1 MPDTEDLGR
10 NLAVTRNDVHHL
22 EQAIQALDAKVEK
35 SIGSVTATVNGLDA
49 KLDLMGQTYL
59 TTAEFGRWKREDYLP
74 HKDGVDSKF
83 RQQGERLSKWL
94 GLVLG
99 AVFTGA
105 ITLTVYLIVQS
116 VGSGAK
122 P

>member
-22 EQAIQALDAKVEK
+22 EQAIQALDAKVE
-35 SIGSVTATVNGLDA
+35 SRFGSMTQTINSLDA

-59 TTAEFGRWKREDYLP
+59 TTAEWGRWKREDYQP
-74 HKDGVDSKF
+74 HKDGVDHQF
-83 RQQGERLSKWL
+83 QRLSERQTKWL
-94 GLVLG
+94 GIIIG
-99 AVFTGA
+99 ALITGSL
-105 ITLTVYLIVQS
+105 TLTVYLIVQA
-116 VGSGAK
+116 VGSGMK

>member
-1 MPDTEDLGR
+1 M
-10 NLAVTRNDVHHL
+10 
-22 EQAIQALDAKVEK
+22 EK
-35 SIGSVTATVNGLDA
+35 SIGSVTTTVNGLDA

-94 GLVLG
+94 GMVVGGLI
-99 AVFTGA
+99 TGSLA
-105 ITLTVYLIVQS
+105 LAVYLIVQA
-116 VGSGAK
+116 VGRGVK